1 MRKPRRKRKK
11 KCLDI
16 FIEVLLYTAKC
27 QLRENVEEAAEK
39 VKIYYQDDL

>member
-16 FIEVLLYTAKC
+16 FIEVLLLYV
-27 QLRENVEEAAEK
+27 QLRENVDEAAEK